1 MSNKNNHPDS
11 PVIETTVVKATDA
24 KSTDT
29 AADKAVTD
37 TKKADTKATDSK
49 AASTKKEAPAKDS
62 KSDSAKDDTTAKDN
76 IAAKESNDKANND
89 KDSADKK
96 DADKKVEATTTKKTT
111 TAAKKANTTKLS
123 SGQHRVA
130 ILGGN
135 RIPFARSN
143 GAYAD
148 VSNTDMLT
156 AALDGLI
163 ERYNLQDEKVGEVV
177 AGAVMKLSRDINLT
191 RESALNTA
199 LNPHT
204 PTYDISQAC
213 GTGLQATFASAN
225 KIALGIID
233 SAITGGVD
241 TTSDAPIA
249 VGDGLRKVLIKLGA
263 AKDNKQRLK
272 ALMGLNPK
280 DLLDSPK
287 NGEPRTGL
295 SMGDHQA
302 ITTLEWNI
310 SREAQDEL
318 AFNSHQN
325 LARAYDEGFFDDL
338 ITPYKG
344 LTRDNNLR
352 PDTTLEKL
360 AKLKPVFGK
369 KNAKPTMT
377 AANSTPLTDG
387 ASCILLGTDE
397 WAAAHGLKPLAY
409 IVHQET
415 AAVDFIGKSGDTEG
429 LLMAPAYAVPRMLER
444 AGLTLQDF
452 DFYEIHEAFASQVL
466 STLAAW
472 EDEKFCEERLG
483 LDAPL
488 GSIDR
493 SKLNVNGSSLAAGHP
508 FAATGGR
515 ILATAAKLLDQK
527 GSGRALIS
535 ICAAGGQGVTCIL
548 EK

>member
-11 PVIETTVVKATDA
+11 PVVESTVVKASDTKNTETAAKESATKDA
-24 KSTDT
+24 KQPNVFDT
-29 AADKAVTD
+29 VANSKATES
-37 TKKADTKATDSK
+37 KKADTKVSETK
-49 AASTKKEAPAKDS
+49 AADVKKDSVTKDS
-62 KSDSAKDDTTAKDN
+62 KNTAAKDDNKAKEADKKTNTTAK
-76 IAAKESNDKANND
+76 KA
-89 KDSADKK
+89 SP
-96 DADKKVEATTTKKTT
+96 
-111 TAAKKANTTKLS
+111 TKLS

-143 GAYAD
+143 GTYAD

-156 AALDGLI
+156 AALDGLV
-163 ERYNLQDEKVGEVV
+163 ERFNLQDKKVGEVV

-191 RESALNTA
+191 REATLSTA

-280 DLLDSPK
+280 DLLDTPQ

-318 AFNSHQN
+318 AFTSHQN

-369 KNAKPTMT
+369 KNANPTMT

-415 AAVDFIGKSGDTEG
+415 AAVDFIGKSGDKEG

-472 EDEKFCEERLG
+472 EDEKFCAERLG